1 MIFTAIYTYESGVKL
16 LARGFLLDNY
26 TYLRDAWNW
35 LDFSV
40 IGMSYVT
47 IAIDLG
53 SFSAL
58 RTFRV
63 FRALK
68 SVAVIPGLKTIV
80 SAIIYSVKNLQD
92 VIILTTFALAVFAL
106 LGLQVY
112 MGVLT
117 QKCVYDYPLNDTEQ
131 LAYWGNLT
139 GDSWYRWNSNE
150 SSWYKDDSDKF
161 IMCGNSSGAGKCPLG
176 TTCLQGFGPNPNYGY
191 TSFDTFQSAYL
202 CAFRLM
208 TQDFWENLYQITLRT
223 AGPWHIIFF
232 MFNIFLGSFYL
243 INLILAIVAMSYD
256 ELQRQAEEEAHK

>member
-1 MIFTAIYTYESGVKL
+1 M
-16 LARGFLLDNY
+16 ARGCFLDRF

-80 SAIIYSVKNLQD
+80 SAIIYSVKNLRD
-92 VIILTTFALAVFAL
+92 VIILTIFALAVFAL

-112 MGVLT
+112 MGVLS
-117 QKCVYDYPLNDTEQ
+117 QICILDFPYEDTEF
-131 LAYWGNLT
+131 LAQFGSAPGNVTDELWD
-139 GDSWYRWNSNE
+139 GWVRNE
-150 SSWYKDDSDKF
+150 SSWYVNPETSGY
-161 IMCGNSSGAGKCPLG
+161 IMCGNTSGAGKCPAG
-176 TTCLQGFGPNPNYGY
+176 TTCMQGYGPNPNYGY
-191 TSFDTFQSAYL
+191 TSFDTFASAYL

-208 TQDFWENLYQITLRT
+208 TQDFWENLFQITLRT
-223 AGPWHIIFF
+223 SGPWHIIFF
-232 MFNIFLGSFYL
+232 MINIFLGSFYL

-256 ELQRQAEEEAHK
+256 ELQRAAEEEAQRYFFHI